1 MTDYLDCKVFYFV
14 VNKYKDNKIVDKI
27 YLSFNHEKYCY
38 ADARMECERIAIEK
52 FGELQIYISYYR
64 DIKVNWKIESI
75 NRLQYNLGKELW
87 HE

>member
-1 MTDYLDCKVFYFV
+1 MTDYLDSKVFYFV
-14 VNKYKDNKIVDKI
+14 VYKYDDNKIVDKI
-27 YLSFNHEKYCY
+27 YLSFNHGKYCY

-87 HE
+87 QE